1 VDNRSLEFAM
11 NKKSI
16 TCLTAVLTLLP
27 ASAALADA
35 DFWRN
40 VLSSG
45 ATTATTYATSKDN
58 KLIVAARDEA
68 GAFVASDGQIRG
80 PYLEAAMQ
88 RMRNEHPQLQA
99 DDMQLATRLLTEQ

>member
-1 VDNRSLEFAM
+1 M

-16 TCLTAVLTLLP
+16 TCLTALLTLAP

-35 DFWRN
+35 GFWRN

-88 RMRNEHPQLQA
+88 RMRSEHPQLQA